1 MEERKEGQG
10 QASWLLSHQSSSSL
24 LGSRAVGSCDNLL
37 TSSCPNSTICSKFF
51 KPQTIVGNFPSVDLL
66 AKVIHFFN
74 LKDVKTHSQSYLHTT
89 CLLLMFTH
97 LYALY

>member
-1 MEERKEGQG
+1 MEEREEGQG

-24 LGSRAVGSCDNLL
+24 IGSSAVGSRDNLL

-51 KPQTIVGNFPSVDLL
+51 KPQTIADNFPTVDLL
-66 AKVIHFFN
+66 AKVIHLFN
-74 LKDVKTHSQSYLHTT
+74 LKDAKTHSQHYLRTT
-89 CLLLMFTH
+89 CLLLMFIH